1 MKIHIDIDCFF
12 VSAARIIEPYLEGK
26 PVAIGGR
33 SDTKIFES
41 TFSKQKIDFQN
52 SGNFVP
58 TFYKEYEQQDDD
70 IKNFIDSSGKIRG
83 ILTTASYEAR
93 AYGIKTAMRI
103 DEALQLCP
111 SLIIKAPNMTL
122 YQTLSNQ
129 LHEFLLQNI
138 PIVEQASIDEFY
150 GDLSGWVEDKDV
162 EEFIDILRHRIK
174 KELHLPVSIG
184 ASDTKYIAKLATNF
198 AKPFG
203 SKVIYT
209 KTLEH
214 TISTLHVKD
223 FPGIGKKMTQK
234 FHQSGIYTLGEI
246 LKRKERV
253 QTLGPYALD
262 LYYRISG
269 LKDEELKTSKPR
281 KSIGI
286 SRTID
291 PLYDRM
297 ELRRRV
303 RILVRHLSHAILK
316 LDVYPTVYHFSLRYE
331 MNKKSHVNISSNTLF
346 SEQFFDTLC
355 MQMLQ
360 KADIYTR
367 LYVIRISISCGSFTR
382 DSKKELDLTT
392 YMQAQQERKLS
403 EVTLKAREKYGLHI
417 LKWGSEL

>member
-12 VSAARIIEPYLEGK
+12 VSATRIIEPHLEGK
-26 PVAIGGR
+26 TVAIGGR
-33 SDTKIFES
+33 SDTKIFDTS
-41 TFSKQKIDFQN
+41 FSKQKVDFQN

-58 TFYKEYEQQDDD
+58 IFYKDYEQEDDD
-70 IKNFIDSSGKIRG
+70 IRNFIDSSGKIRG

-122 YQTLSNQ
+122 YQKLSHQ
-129 LHEFLLQNI
+129 LHEFLMQNI

-150 GDLSGWVEDKDV
+150 GDLTGWIEDKDV

-184 ASDTKYIAKLATNF
+184 ASNTKYIAKLATNF

-203 SKVIYT
+203 SKVIFSNE
-209 KTLEH
+209 LEH
-214 TISTLHVKD
+214 AISYLQVKD
-223 FPGIGKKMTQK
+223 FPGVGKKMMQK
-234 FHQSGIYTLGEI
+234 FHQSGIYTLGDV
-246 LKRKERV
+246 LKRKKRM
-253 QTLGPYALD
+253 QTLGPYALE
-262 LYYRISG
+262 LYYRISA
-269 LKDEELKTSKPR
+269 LKDDELKISKPR

-303 RILVRHLSHAILK
+303 HILVRHLSHAILR

-331 MNKKSHVNISSNTLF
+331 MNKKSHVNISSTRLF

-355 MQMLQ
+355 MRMLQ
-360 KADIYTR
+360 KTDIYKR
-367 LYVIRISISCGSFTR
+367 LHIIRISISCGSFTK

-392 YMQAQQERKLS
+392 YAQAKQERKLN